1 MAPGGTRLRR
11 QRWMVIAA
19 GLLLLAG
26 DAPSFWGG
34 EQFGGLAGIADWSAI
49 SVEDSPS
56 SLELR
61 LASSLEATNP
71 RLGQRRAA
79 RIASAVLRYSERY
92 DLPPDLVVAVML
104 VESSARPEARSSQ
117 GAIGLMQVMPHM
129 FEQLAMPGNL
139 THIETNIEA
148 GCMLLADNIRRL
160 GEKAG
165 TSAYYWGNDIRGE
178 GYVRRVYRR
187 RRALAGLFE
196 AEELDDA
203 ADRVGADR
211 IGADRIGAQGD
222 RGRG

>member
-26 DAPSFWGG
+26 DAPSFWGV
-34 EQFGGLAGIADWSAI
+34 EQFTGLAGMAAGSAI
-49 SVEDSPS
+49 ASEGSAS
-56 SLELR
+56 NLESR
-61 LASSLEATNP
+61 LAAALEATNP
-71 RLGQRRAA
+71 RLGERRAA
-79 RIASAVLRYSERY
+79 RIASAVLRYSEQY
-92 DLPPDLVVAVML
+92 DLPPDLVVAVIL
-104 VESSARPEARSSQ
+104 EESSARPEARSYK

-148 GCMLLADNIRRL
+148 GCTLLADNIRRL

-165 TSAYYWGNDIRGE
+165 TSAYYWGSDIRNE

-196 AEELDDA
+196 LDLVEETADVGDDLEVGA
-203 ADRVGADR
+203 RADRGL
-211 IGADRIGAQGD
+211 G
-222 RGRG
+222 

>member
-19 GLLLLAG
+19 GLMLLAG
-26 DAPSFWGG
+26 DAPSFWGV
-34 EQFGGLAGIADWSAI
+34 EQFTGLGGIAAGSALA
-49 SVEDSPS
+49 VEGA

-61 LASSLEATNP
+61 LASALESTNP
-71 RLGQRRAA
+71 RLGERRAE
-79 RIASAVLRYSERY
+79 RIASAVLRYSEQY
-92 DLPPDLVVAVML
+92 DLPPDLVVAVIL
-104 VESSARPEARSSQ
+104 EESSARPEARSSK

-160 GEKAG
+160 GEEAG
-165 TSAYYWGNDIRGE
+165 TSAYYWGSDIRNE
-178 GYVRRVYRR
+178 RYVRRVYRR

-196 AEELDDA
+196 LDA
-203 ADRVGADR
+203 MEGTADRVGADLEV
-211 IGADRIGAQGD
+211 GARAD